1 MIFEF
6 LLTCRV
12 TPETD
17 IRQALTGS
25 LAEALE
31 NSQNEFDE
39 DAVNDWIQ
47 LRHERA
53 RGISVD
59 DEETVQHRIIGF
71 SVELPE
77 EIVPNEEIIENFI
90 KKLSDFEFH
99 IVKFEDPLLQTKLAE
114 RAKEIFDLE
123 MKLRRVLSIIYLHAY
138 QNRTPFDLLREE
150 KISLQGS
157 PKPTLEQMSS
167 VNENQFFHLTFREYK
182 NLNQFREFRLPDV
195 LKFIRNAEQYDVF
208 RDEIRRKPIENTED
222 ADLLNNLKENMDP
235 IEQMR
240 NCVAHYR
247 RPSKRLTRN
256 YGNARPKLEERLDQ
270 YLKRWEIQQ

>member
-6 LLTCRV
+6 LLTCGV

-77 EIVPNEEIIENFI
+77 EIVPNEEIIKNFI
-90 KKLSDFEFH
+90 KNLSDSEFH

-123 MKLRRVLSIIYLHAY
+123 MKLRRVLSIIYLPAY
-138 QNRTPFDLLREE
+138 QSEDPYNLLRDE
-150 KISLQGS
+150 KTKTITLKLQQNQVALLGGYSDVATPPPTTS
-157 PKPTLEQMSS
+157 P
-167 VNENQFFHLTFREYK
+167 
-182 NLNQFREFRLPDV
+182 
-195 LKFIRNAEQYDVF
+195 
-208 RDEIRRKPIENTED
+208 D
-222 ADLLNNLKENMDP
+222 ATARYALLWLGVGTD
-235 IEQMR
+235 
-240 NCVAHYR
+240 H
-247 RPSKRLTRN
+247 RPPLH
-256 YGNARPKLEERLDQ
+256 
-270 YLKRWEIQQ
+270 

>member
-6 LLTCRV
+6 LLTCGV
-12 TPETD
+12 TPETY

-47 LRHERA
+47 LRHERI
-53 RGISVD
+53 GDTS
-59 DEETVQHRIIGF
+59 QHRIIGF

-77 EIVPNEEIIENFI
+77 EIVPNETIIENFI
-90 KKLSDFEFH
+90 KNLSDSEFH
-99 IVKFEDPLLQTKLAE
+99 IVKFEDPLLQTELVE

-138 QNRTPFDLLREE
+138 QSEDPYNLLRDE
-150 KISLQGS
+150 KTKTITPKLQQN
-157 PKPTLEQMSS
+157 QMESAT
-167 VNENQFFHLTFREYK
+167 ENQFFHLTFSQYK
-182 NLNQFREFRLPDV
+182 NLNQLREFRLLDV

-208 RDEIRRKPIENTED
+208 RDEILRKPIENTED
-222 ADLLNNLKENMDP
+222 ADLLNNLKAIMDS

-240 NCVAHYR
+240 NCVAHNR
-247 RPSKRLTRN
+247 QPSQELTEA
-256 YGNARPKLEERLDQ
+256 YGNARAELEERLDQ
-270 YLKRWEIQQ
+270 YLKRWEI